1 MSMMLGQGAEAII
14 TKNGDFVRKS
24 RPVKSYRYSEI
35 DQKLRSRRTRSEGKI
50 LNKLATAGV
59 PVPTIHK
66 IDDKQMVLDMS
77 FLDGKKLRDVITP
90 KLAHEFGLIV
100 GLMHAQDVVHG
111 DLTTSN
117 VIHSGRKLY
126 LIDFGLSYISVK
138 VEDKAV
144 DLHVL
149 AHALESTHYQ
159 NFDELYAE
167 VIKGYKVGSKD
178 AAIILER
185 LEVVQARGRN
195 KK

>member
-1 MSMMLGQGAEAII
+1 MMLGQGAEATI
-14 TKNGDFVRKS
+14 TRDGRFVKKS
-24 RPVKSYRYSEI
+24 RPVKSYRIQEI
-35 DQKLRSRRTRSEGKI
+35 DLKLRSRRTRSEGKI

-59 PVPTIHK
+59 PVPNIYTV
-66 IDDKQMVLDMS
+66 DDKLMTLSMD
-77 FLDGKKLRDVITP
+77 FLDGQKLRDVITP
-90 KLAHEFGLIV
+90 KLAREFGVIV
-100 GLMHAQDVVHG
+100 GLMHAQNVVHG

-117 VIHSGRKLY
+117 VIHANKKLY
-126 LIDFGLSYISVK
+126 LIDFGLSHISVK

-159 NFDELYAE
+159 NFDELYKE

-178 AAIILER
+178 ASIVLER